1 MNRRWESASPSH
13 RADAREKVIML
24 SDMAQKCP
32 ETEDELKRRR
42 TSYDISIFNQFYEK
56 SKRILRQDWCEIV
69 RRYLYQYT

>member
-32 ETEDELKRRR
+32 ETEDELNLGR
-42 TSYDISIFNQFYEK
+42 TSYDISIFNQFYK
-56 SKRILRQDWCEIV
+56 KNNAILTKEF
-69 RRYLYQYT
+69 

>member
-1 MNRRWESASPSH
+1 
-13 RADAREKVIML
+13 ML

-32 ETEDELKRRR
+32 ETEDELNLRR

-56 SKRILRQDWCEIV
+56 SNRILRQDWCEIV